1 MGKIEKHLPYLGI
14 VVWWTFMI
22 NLHNFHGQNT
32 VINWHH
38 TVLIYLKYK
47 QKSNG
52 HIQLLYI
59 DFRLTHLYL
68 LYLFQGVE
76 MFYFA
81 HYRNIHFSMPH
92 IWNFSIYYDLLIIK
106 YHLLIIHLF
115 LISYIFIII
124 WANGPRARANVYSGK
139 RTRNHFRRGTPN
151 SIHRYLNSY

>member
-1 MGKIEKHLPYLGI
+1 MVSIDYCILTMEIMEIYHKCSSDNDSQIWPMLFDFSQLYTKNITKNTFKII
-14 VVWWTFMI
+14 ST
-22 NLHNFHGQNT
+22 NT
-32 VINWHH
+32 
-38 TVLIYLKYK
+38 
-47 QKSNG
+47 
-52 HIQLLYI
+52 
-59 DFRLTHLYL
+59 
-68 LYLFQGVE
+68 
-76 MFYFA
+76 
-81 HYRNIHFSMPH
+81 IHFSMHH